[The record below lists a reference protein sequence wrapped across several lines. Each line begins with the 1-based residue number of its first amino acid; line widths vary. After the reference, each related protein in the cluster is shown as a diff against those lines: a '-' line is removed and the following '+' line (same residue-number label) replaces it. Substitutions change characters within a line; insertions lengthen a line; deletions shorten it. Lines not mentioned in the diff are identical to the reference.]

1 MAKLLLMTT
10 KIAILIVP
18 ALQGKQHALP
28 RAPGLNYNPLMLPFT
43 WHILGAKMNAN
54 EYVTEPPAES
64 KSWTCMLKYWSQS
77 DDLLNAWTCDR
88 DSDLI
93 ASFTHPYINNW
104 CVTSVEIHQ
113 ALLKAPLLT
122 TEWHLQWNT
131 HGISITTGLQLPSNQ
146 KINKDVALAAAGSI
160 KQMDMK
166 CLM

>member
-54 EYVTEPPAES
+54 ECVTEPPAES

-113 ALLKAPLLT
+113 ALLTVDHRMASTMEHTRHQHHYRPPAPL
-122 TEWHLQWNT
+122 E
-131 HGISITTGLQLPSNQ
+131 PE
-146 KINKDVALAAAGSI
+146 D
-160 KQMDMK
+160 KQRRRS
-166 CLM
+166 CCCREY